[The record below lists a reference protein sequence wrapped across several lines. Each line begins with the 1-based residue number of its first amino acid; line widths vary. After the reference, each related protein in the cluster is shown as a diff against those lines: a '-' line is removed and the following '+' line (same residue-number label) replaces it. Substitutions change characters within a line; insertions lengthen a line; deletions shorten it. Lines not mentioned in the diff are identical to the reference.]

1 MKKVFS
7 VAFIAILTLTAI
19 LFSCQK
25 PENVTP
31 AVIDSLGTSTL
42 SLSKEIIDLDKKV
55 TTNKKSRTLKKV
67 VGYAVADG
75 GGAIGVFGKTVGLV
89 GPGYAAAFGFLGGIC
104 GSLYHGWQ
112 QGDYGVIIAPYNPP
126 TGSTPDFITN
136 LEIPLAV
143 GIAHNKFLSEMI
155 NNPEISY
162 SDYQNLM
169 TTSYNY
175 LVRRTA
181 IVFNLSETTIR
192 ENFTITQYKNV
203 GVENRISLP
212 LNIENEVANGGNR
225 NILTYLNEYLVR
237 FQNPNA
243 TFDDLI
249 LYSNYFIEN
258 VNSQSNLT
266 SAEAFNIKASISIFK
281 NSLLYWQNVQ

>member
-7 VAFIAILTLTAI
+7 VAFIAILSLTVI
-19 LFSCQK
+19 LYSCQK
-25 PENVTP
+25 PENVKTE
-31 AVIDSLGTSTL
+31 VINSLSTSNL
-42 SLSKEIIDLDKKV
+42 GLSKEILNLDKKV
-55 TTNKKSRTLKKV
+55 STNKKPRTLRKV

-75 GGAIGVFGKTVGLV
+75 ASAIGVFKNTVGFV

-112 QGDYGVIIAPYNPP
+112 QGDYGAIAPYNPP
-126 TGSTPDFITN
+126 TGSTPDFITDLGN
-136 LEIPLAV
+136 HSAI

-155 NNPEISY
+155 NNSEISY
-162 SDYQNLM
+162 SDYQSLM

-175 LVRRTA
+175 LVKRTA
-181 IVFNLSETTIR
+181 IVFNLNESTIKD
-192 ENFTITQYKNV
+192 NFTLSQYKNV

-212 LNIENEVANGGNR
+212 LNIENEVSNGGNR
-225 NILTYLNEYLVR
+225 NILTYLNEYLIR

-258 VNSQSNLT
+258 ANSQSNLT
-266 SAEAFNIKASISIFK
+266 SAEVFNIKATISVFK